1 MGLVKEQKDWLAEN
15 LKLTQTMYGDTE
27 SMDKLTD
34 AGLTSGNANKL
45 MDDFGGIVPAQG
57 YTGVQA
63 AQKYQTISGASYLSD
78 DEKWK
83 AFFAIATEAA
93 ARDAKTFWTVGYS
106 FEQWLNSSGYGEV
119 KTK

>member
-1 MGLVKEQKDWLAEN
+1 
-15 LKLTQTMYGDTE
+15 MYVDTE

-63 AQKYQTISGASYLSD
+63 AQKYQAISGASYLSD

-93 ARDAKTFWTVGYS
+93 ARDAKTYWTVGYS
-106 FEQWLNSSGYGEV
+106 FEQWLNSSGYGKV